1 MSSHINLC
9 KVCCLKVRKGKYN
22 FIVNLIP
29 KSINGIISNTWDFN
43 MIQIFHRVVLAL
55 WAPAPKFI
63 QDRDYAWMPDLTWIW
78 QDRECIISIVSNLA
92 HTFSKIKTQ
101 IIGDLEISKT
111 SASFQ
116 HWSTKQN
123 NNKNG
128 WCIKIKLIFTN
139 HEVKC
144 AKNVVMIRRYILFYK
159 CKTKIYLLIW
169 SLLGNI
175 PSLDWLQYNIVEE
188 KKFLIS
194 FSASNTIVQRH
205 NNFECKLCWLNARMC
220 KGLVVGCAFLLR
232 I

>member
-1 MSSHINLC
+1 MEGGAPGTRKGGVKKLSFPFWITWGQHWTLGQHFIVFFLDFSCFNTLLMVSHINLC

-63 QDRDYAWMPDLTWIW
+63 QDRDYAWIPDLTWIW
-78 QDRECIISIVSNLA
+78 QDRECTISIVSNLA

-111 SASFQ
+111 SSSFQ

-128 WCIKIKLIFTN
+128 WCRKKTTDIYKPWSEVRQKCCHDQEIHFIFNVKL
-139 HEVKC
+139 
-144 AKNVVMIRRYILFYK
+144 
-159 CKTKIYLLIW
+159 
-169 SLLGNI
+169 
-175 PSLDWLQYNIVEE
+175 
-188 KKFLIS
+188 KFIS
-194 FSASNTIVQRH
+194 WYEAY
-205 NNFECKLCWLNARMC
+205 
-220 KGLVVGCAFLLR
+220 
-232 I
+232 

>member
-1 MSSHINLC
+1 MEGGAPGTRKGGVKKLSFPFWITWGQHWTLGQHFIVFFLDFSCFNTLLMSSHINLC

-116 HWSTKQN
+116 HWSTKK

-144 AKNVVMIRRYILFYK
+144 AKNVVMIRRYILF
-159 CKTKIYLLIW
+159 LIFVK
-169 SLLGNI
+169 L
-175 PSLDWLQYNIVEE
+175 
-188 KKFLIS
+188 KFIS
-194 FSASNTIVQRH
+194 WYEAY
-205 NNFECKLCWLNARMC
+205 
-220 KGLVVGCAFLLR
+220 
-232 I
+232 